1 MCYNLSNKL
10 FKETTNMLN
19 KKSLFN
25 IVYAIALIGAV
36 MACLGMLNE
45 FLNVAQ
51 LHDVYIPNTHTFS
64 EEDYWIP
71 CLYYFFAFVIS
82 AFAVTMV
89 ILHILNVLKE
99 RRIVNIS
106 IIAACGLL
114 FLMSFVLVYLLRYA
128 GNSHQYI
135 LQYYDYLIIYSLRSG
150 VLSFVA
156 NMGIILFCNR
166 IDAKSKTAPV
176 EEQTNEQL

>member
-1 MCYNLSNKL
+1 
-10 FKETTNMLN
+10 MLN

-36 MACLGMLNE
+36 MACIGILNE

-51 LHDVYIPNTHTFS
+51 LYEMDIVNTYTFT
-64 EEDYWIP
+64 EKEFWIP
-71 CLYYFFAFVIS
+71 FLYYFFAFVIS
-82 AFAVTMV
+82 AFAVAMV
-89 ILHILNVLKE
+89 ILHILNVQKE

-106 IIAACGLL
+106 FIAACGTL
-114 FLMSFVLVYLLRYA
+114 FVMSIVLVYFLRSYSEYYA
-128 GNSHQYI
+128 EYR
-135 LQYYDYLIIYSLRSG
+135 LWYYDYLIVYSFRSG
-150 VLSFVA
+150 VLSFIA

>member
-1 MCYNLSNKL
+1 
-10 FKETTNMLN
+10 MLN

-25 IVYAIALIGAV
+25 IVYAIAMIGAA
-36 MACLGMLNE
+36 MACIGMLNE

-51 LHDVYIPNTHTFS
+51 LHDIYVVNAHTFN

-71 CLYYFFAFVIS
+71 LLYYFFAFVIS

-106 IIAACGLL
+106 IIAACGTL
-114 FLMSFVLVYLLRYA
+114 FLMSFVLVYLLRYGG
-128 GNSHQYI
+128 GNYYEYI

-150 VLSFVA
+150 VLSFIA

-166 IDAKSKTAPV
+166 IDDKSKTLPV
-176 EEQTNEQL
+176 EEQTN

>member
-1 MCYNLSNKL
+1 
-10 FKETTNMLN
+10 MLN

-36 MACLGMLNE
+36 MACIGMLNE

-51 LHDVYIPNTHTFS
+51 LYDVYVVNTHTFS

-71 CLYYFFAFVIS
+71 FLYYFFAFVIS

-99 RRIVNIS
+99 RRIVSIS
-106 IIAACGLL
+106 IIAACGIL
-114 FLMSFVLVYLLRYA
+114 FLMSCVLVYLLRYDV
-128 GNSHQYI
+128 GYHEYF
-135 LQYYDYLIIYSLRSG
+135 LQYYDYLIVYSLRSG
-150 VLSFVA
+150 VLSFIA
-156 NMGIILFCNR
+156 NMGILWFCNR
-166 IDAKSKTAPV
+166 IDDKSKTLPV
-176 EEQTNEQL
+176 EEQTN

>member
-1 MCYNLSNKL
+1 
-10 FKETTNMLN
+10 MLN

-25 IVYAIALIGAV
+25 IVYAIGLIGAV
-36 MACLGMLNE
+36 MACFGMLNE

-51 LHDVYIPNTHTFS
+51 LYDVYIPNTHNFS
-64 EEDYWIP
+64 EENYWIP
-71 CLYYFFAFVIS
+71 LLYYFFAFVIS

-89 ILHILNVLKE
+89 ILQILNVLKE

-106 IIAACGLL
+106 IIAACGIL
-114 FLMSFVLVYLLRYA
+114 FLMSCILVLLLRYDVDY
-128 GNSHQYI
+128 HEYY
-135 LQYYDYLIIYSLRSG
+135 LQYYDYLIVYSLRSG
-150 VLSFVA
+150 VLSFIA

-166 IDAKSKTAPV
+166 IDAKSNTVPT